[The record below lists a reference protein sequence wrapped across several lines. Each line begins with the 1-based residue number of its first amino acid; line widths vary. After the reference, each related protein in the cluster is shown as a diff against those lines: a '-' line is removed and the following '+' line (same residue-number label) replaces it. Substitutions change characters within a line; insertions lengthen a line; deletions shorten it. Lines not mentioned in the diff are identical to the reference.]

1 MQTTIYDLIY
11 TSRKP
16 ADLIKLPC
24 CKPHWGN
31 RKSVLI
37 TNR

>member
-1 MQTTIYDLIY
+1 MQTIICNLIY
-11 TSRKP
+11 ISRKP

-24 CKPHWGN
+24 CNPYWGN